1 MEKNMNIVKLQKKD
15 GKLIYVDPKE
25 KLKYEIF
32 IDNLAEDEVVEMYME
47 VSTSDGTASQVA
59 KVHTCIRELAKESG
73 YTFEEMKVVVKEK
86 AGLIIDKG
94 TTQTI
99 KSFADCSKDEL
110 SQAIQACIEIGEF
123 YNVNLA

>member
-1 MEKNMNIVKLQKKD
+1 MNNIVKLEKKN
-15 GKLIYVDPKE
+15 GKLVYVDPKE

-32 IDNLAEDEVVEMYME
+32 IDNLAEGEIVEMYME
-47 VSTSDGTASQVA
+47 LSTPDGTAAQVV
-59 KVHTCIRELAKESG
+59 KVHACIRELAKESG

-86 AGLIIDKG
+86 AGLIINKG
-94 TTQTI
+94 KTQSI